1 MIEDMESYE
10 KLSPIVA
17 EFFSEKEHLIF
28 HFFISKS
35 DFKI

>member
-17 EFFSEKEHLIF
+17 EFFFREGTLN
-28 HFFISKS
+28 ISL
-35 DFKI
+35 FYLKI